1 MQHGRWDCIKLSIPV
16 GFREE
21 EIKLVKVMAFRI
33 SNEVETIKLI
43 GWEEEK
49 SPKKIAGGLVGFLIY
64 IGVWEGVVHG
74 SGQSQYL
81 NKPVIV

>member
-1 MQHGRWDCIKLSIPV
+1 MSIPV

-21 EIKLVKVMAFRI
+21 EIELVKVMAFRI

-81 NKPVIV
+81 SKPVIV